1 MTSADLKII
10 KVAKQINIS
19 REDIVAFLATKGH
32 TVESKPTVSL
42 TSEQYDLVM
51 EKYSK
56 ELKHTEKQ
64 REKIEKHKATS
75 HKSDATVSLRTKEQE
90 RQAEVAAREKAEREE
105 RERILQEK
113 KNKEDKEL
121 QARAKAEAERKELE
135 RIENEKK
142 LELERIESQKQARI
156 DAELGARAAVRATV
170 EEFQAKT
177 QEIADKIAEAERV
190 AEEEANPKPKTA
202 TVATPDESA
211 IVLTEG
217 ESQDDE
223 LVDDESGDGTKKKR
237 KRKNNVVIT
246 TEPGQMPQLRGLTV
260 VGKIEIKKQQDDRGR
275 GNTGG
280 NRDRNDRGNNRNNDR
295 NRQNDNRSDSPR
307 SNEQRTNDSR
317 DNNQRGNESRGNNNQ
332 RSNDQRQGDRQQG
345 GQGGQNQD
353 RSRDNR
359 PQGNRPA
366 NSQSKPPE
374 PNANAK
380 VAKGFTVG
388 GAVDDE
394 DGIRGRGKKPRTD
407 LKGKKATP
415 GLSAAALAAQKKKQ
429 GGAKGMR
436 ESFSDVDV
444 ERKIRETLAGMDYDA
459 AARQRSKIKQRKKD
473 IQTEREMRRIEDIE
487 RESSILRVT
496 EFLSTAELANF
507 MGVLPAEIITKCL
520 SLGLMV
526 SINQRLDKETI
537 QLIADDYG
545 YTVEFSS
552 DTDTDIDIDVEDSP
566 ESLVQRPPIVT
577 IMGHVDHGKT
587 SLLDYIRNANVVAGE
602 AGGITQHIG
611 AYKVQ
616 LPSGKSIAF
625 LDTPGH
631 EAFTA
636 MRARGAQVTDIVI
649 LVVAADDNVMPQTLE
664 AISHAQAANVPMV
677 VAINKIDKE
686 EARPDNIRQQLATN
700 GVLVEEWGG
709 KYQCVEVSAKRGLNV
724 DNLLEKIA
732 LEAELLELKANPNR
746 FARGTVIEAHVDK
759 GKGNVATVMVQKG
772 TLNIGD
778 AFLCGQFFGRVRA
791 MYDERG
797 NRITSAGP
805 STPAQITGFDGL
817 PEAGDIMIES
827 DDEALLRDTATKRQI
842 LRREQQLRQVRHITL
857 DDISNQISQGG
868 VKELRLIIK
877 TDVSGSLEALTDSL
891 LKLSRDEVKVNIIYR
906 AVGALSESDIMLASA
921 SNAVV
926 VGFQVVLPTS
936 VRKVA
941 EREQVDVRLYSI
953 IYDAINEV
961 KLALE
966 GMLSPDIKEEITS
979 KVEVRHIFKS
989 SKVGQVAGS
998 YVLSGTI
1005 TRNDKIR
1012 ILRNGFEIF
1021 KGTLQSLKHIK
1032 DDVKEMKQG
1041 FECGITISGFNDYE
1055 VGDIIESYKQVEVK
1069 RKLS

>member
-42 TSEQYDLVM
+42 TPEQYELVM

-90 RQAEVAAREKAEREE
+90 RQAEIAAKEKAEREE
-105 RERILQEK
+105 RERILLEK
-113 KNKEDKEL
+113 KKKEDKEL

-142 LELERIESQKQARI
+142 LELERIENEKKARI
-156 DAELGARAAVRATV
+156 EAELGARAAVRATV
-170 EEFQAKT
+170 EEFQAKA
-177 QEIADKIAEAERV
+177 QEIADKIAETERA
-190 AEEEANPKPKTA
+190 AEEEAKPKENTA
-202 TVATPDESA
+202 PTPPAEEENNTS
-211 IVLTEG
+211 TEG
-217 ESQDDE
+217 EVQDDE

-246 TEPGQMPQLRGLTV
+246 SQPGQMPQLRGLTV
-260 VGKIEIKKQQDDRGR
+260 VGKIDIKKQQQDDRDR
-275 GNTGG
+275 ERNSRLNS
-280 NRDRNDRGNNRNNDR
+280 NRDRNERDRNRNNDR
-295 NRQNDNRSDSPR
+295 NRPNDNRSDSSR
-307 SNEQRTNDSR
+307 GNDQRGNDSR
-317 DNNQRGNESRGNNNQ
+317 DNQRN
-332 RSNDQRQGDRQQG
+332 NDQRQGDRSGKG
-345 GQGGQNQD
+345 GQQNQE
-353 RSRDNR
+353 RVRDNR
-359 PQGNRPA
+359 TQGNRPQ
-366 NSQSKPPE
+366 NDQTKPTE
-374 PNANAK
+374 PNTGVK
-380 VAKGFTVG
+380 VSKGFTVG
-388 GAVDDE
+388 GAIDDE
-394 DGIRGRGKKPRTD
+394 DRVRGRGKKPRTD
-407 LKGKKATP
+407 IKGKKPTP
-415 GLSAAALAAQKKKQ
+415 GQSASSLSAQKKKP
-429 GGAKGMR
+429 GAKGMR

-487 RESSILRVT
+487 RESTILRVT

-507 MGVLPAEIITKCL
+507 MGVSPAEIITKCF

-552 DTDTDIDIDVEDSP
+552 DTEIDIDIDIEDAP

-686 EARPDNIRQQLATN
+686 EARPDNIRQQLASN

-724 DNLLEKIA
+724 DTLLEKIA
-732 LEAELLELKANPNR
+732 LEAELLELKANPDR

-797 NRITSAGP
+797 NRIASAGP

-868 VKELRLIIK
+868 IKELRLILK

-926 VGFQVVLPTS
+926 VGFQVVLTTS

-1055 VGDIIESYKQVEVK
+1055 VGDIIESYKQIEVK

>member
-42 TSEQYDLVM
+42 TPEQYELVM

-113 KNKEDKEL
+113 KNKEDKEF
-121 QARAKAEAERKELE
+121 QARAKVEAERKELE
-135 RIENEKK
+135 RIEKEKK
-142 LELERIESQKQARI
+142 LELERVEKERQARI

-177 QEIADKIAEAERV
+177 QEIADKIAESELA
-190 AEEEANPKPKTA
+190 AEEKANPKEKTA
-202 TVATPDESA
+202 APPPEESVATPA
-211 IVLTEG
+211 EG
-217 ESQDDE
+217 ETQEDE

-260 VGKIEIKKQQDDRGR
+260 VGKIDIKKQQDDRGR
-275 GNTGG
+275 GNSGG

-295 NRQNDNRSDSPR
+295 NRQNDNRSDSSR
-307 SNEQRTNDSR
+307 NNDQRGNDSR
-317 DNNQRGNESRGNNNQ
+317 DNDQRSNDSRNNNQ
-332 RSNDQRQGDRQQG
+332 RNNDQRQGDRQQ
-345 GQGGQNQD
+345 QGGQNQD

-359 PQGNRPA
+359 PQGNRPP
-366 NSQSKPPE
+366 NNQSKPPE
-374 PNANAK
+374 PNANVK

-388 GAVDDE
+388 GAVDDD

-407 LKGKKATP
+407 VKGKKATP
-415 GLSAAALAAQKKKQ
+415 GLTAAALAAQKKKQ
-429 GGAKGMR
+429 GAKGMR

-473 IQTEREMRRIEDIE
+473 IQNEREMRRIEDIE

-507 MGVLPAEIITKCL
+507 MGVSPAEIITKCF

-552 DTDTDIDIDVEDSP
+552 DTDTDIDIDVEDPP
-566 ESLVQRPPIVT
+566 ESLIQRPPIVT

-709 KYQCVEVSAKRGLNV
+709 KFQCVEVSAKRGLNV
-724 DNLLEKIA
+724 DTLLEKIA
-732 LEAELLELKANPNR
+732 LEAELLELKANPDR

-797 NRITSAGP
+797 NRIASAGP

-1055 VGDIIESYKQVEVK
+1055 VGDIIESYKQIEVK